1 MEKIKNGQ
9 IKYIHILKNKLNLK
23 DEDYRNLLES
33 KFNKKT
39 SKDLSSK
46 QAEVLIKILERLI
59 NNYATDKQKSRFNTL
74 YNKVYYEKDK
84 QDFIEEY
91 LGKGKTENNM
101 NIQECS
107 KLIYILEEIVEWQ
120 EKRGL
125 NGEENSNKWR
135 LYMAKRTV

>member
-46 QAEVLIKILERLI
+46 QAEVLIKILDRLI
-59 NNYATDKQKSRFNTL
+59 NDYATEKQKNKLNSL
-74 YNKVYYEKDK
+74 YSKVFKEKDK
-84 QDFIEEY
+84 KEFIEHY
-91 LGKGKTENNM
+91 LRKDKTMDNM
-101 NIQECS
+101 TVKECS
-107 KLIYILEEIVEWQ
+107 KLIYVLEEILEWQ
-120 EKRGL
+120 EKRKL
-125 NGEENSNKWR
+125 KKSNLEVENVG
-135 LYMAKRTV
+135 M

>member
-23 DEDYRNLLES
+23 DGDYRSLLES

-46 QAEVLIKILERLI
+46 QAEVLINILERLI
-59 NNYATDKQKSRFNTL
+59 SNYATDKQKSRFNIL

-84 QDFIEEY
+84 QEFIEQY
-91 LGKGKTENNM
+91 LGKDKTMDNM
-101 NIQECS
+101 TVKECS
-107 KLIYILEEIVEWQ
+107 KLIYILQEIVDWLE
-120 EKRGL
+120 ERGM
-125 NGEENSNKWR
+125 NVNS
-135 LYMAKRTV
+135 

>member
-9 IKYIHILKNKLNLK
+9 IKYIHILKSKLNLK
-23 DEDYRNLLES
+23 DENYRTLLES

-84 QDFIEEY
+84 QEFIEQY
-91 LGKGKTENNM
+91 LGKDKTVDNM
-101 NIQECS
+101 TVKECS
-107 KLIYILEEIVEWQ
+107 KLIYILEEILEWQ
-120 EKRGL
+120 EKRKL
-125 NGEENSNKWR
+125 KKSNLEVENVE
-135 LYMAKRTV
+135 M

>member
-1 MEKIKNGQ
+1 MEKIKNRQ

-46 QAEVLIKILERLI
+46 QAEILIKILERLI
-59 NNYATDKQKSRFNTL
+59 SNYATEKQKSRFNTL
-74 YNKVYYEKDK
+74 YSKVYYEKDK
-84 QDFIEEY
+84 QEFIEQY

-101 NIQECS
+101 NVQECS
-107 KLIYILEEIVEWQ
+107 KLIYVLEEIVEWQ
-120 EKRGL
+120 EKRKL
-125 NGEENSNKWR
+125 KKSNLEVENVE
-135 LYMAKRTV
+135 M

>member
-46 QAEVLIKILERLI
+46 QAEILIKILERLI
-59 NNYATDKQKSRFNTL
+59 DNYATEKQKNKLNSL
-74 YNKVYYEKDK
+74 YRKVYKEKDK
-84 QDFIEEY
+84 KEFIEHY
-91 LGKGKTENNM
+91 LGKDKTMDNM
-101 NIQECS
+101 TVKECS
-107 KLIYILEEIVEWQ
+107 KLIYVLEEILEWQ
-120 EKRGL
+120 EKRRLKKL
-125 NGEENSNKWR
+125 NLEVKNVE
-135 LYMAKRTV
+135 V

>member
-23 DEDYRNLLES
+23 DGDYRSLLES

-59 NNYATDKQKSRFNTL
+59 DNYATEKQKNKLNSL
-74 YNKVYYEKDK
+74 YSKVYKEKDK
-84 QDFIEEY
+84 KEFIEHY
-91 LGKGKTENNM
+91 LGKDKTMDNM
-101 NIQECS
+101 TVKECS
-107 KLIYILEEIVEWQ
+107 KLIYVLEEIVEWQ
-120 EKRGL
+120 EKKKSKIKQ
-125 NGEENSNKWR
+125 GEE
-135 LYMAKRTV
+135 

>member
-1 MEKIKNGQ
+1 MKEIKKHQ
-9 IKYIHILKNKLNLK
+9 IKYIHTLKHKAGLK
-23 DEDYRNLLES
+23 DEDYRILLKS
-33 KFNKKT
+33 KFNKNS
-39 SKDLSSK
+39 SKDLSYN
-46 QAEVLIKILERLI
+46 QAEILIKILDRLI
-59 NNYATDKQKSRFNTL
+59 NNYATGKQKSRFNTL

-120 EKRGL
+120 EKRKLKKL
-125 NGEENSNKWR
+125 NLEGEDVE
-135 LYMAKRTV
+135 V

>member
-46 QAEVLIKILERLI
+46 QAEILIKILERLI
-59 NNYATDKQKSRFNTL
+59 DNYATEKQKNKLNSL
-74 YNKVYYEKDK
+74 YRKVYKEKDK
-84 QDFIEEY
+84 KEFIEHY
-91 LGKGKTENNM
+91 LGKDKTMDNM
-101 NIQECS
+101 TVKECS
-107 KLIYILEEIVEWQ
+107 KLIYVLEEILEWQ
-120 EKRGL
+120 EKRKLKKL
-125 NGEENSNKWR
+125 NLEVKNVE
-135 LYMAKRTV
+135 V

>member
-23 DEDYRNLLES
+23 DEDYRSLLES

-59 NNYATDKQKSRFNTL
+59 SNYATEKQKSRFNTL
-74 YNKVYYEKDK
+74 YSKVYYEKDK
-84 QDFIEEY
+84 QEFIEYY
-91 LGKGKTENNM
+91 LGKDKTMDNM
-101 NIQECS
+101 TVKECS
-107 KLIYILEEIVEWQ
+107 KLIYILEEIVDWQ
-120 EKRGL
+120 EKRGI
-125 NGEENSNKWR
+125 NGEENSNK
-135 LYMAKRTV
+135 

>member
-1 MEKIKNGQ
+1 MEKIKKGQ
-9 IKYIHILKNKLNLK
+9 IKYIHILKSKLKLK
-23 DEDYRNLLES
+23 DENYRTLLES

-59 NNYATDKQKSRFNTL
+59 NNYATDGQKNRFNIL

-84 QDFIEEY
+84 QEFIERY

-101 NIQECS
+101 NVQECS
-107 KLIYILEEIVEWQ
+107 KLIYVLEEIVDWQ
-120 EKRGL
+120 EKRKL
-125 NGEENSNKWR
+125 KKSNLEGEDVE
-135 LYMAKRTV
+135 V

>member
-23 DEDYRNLLES
+23 DEDYRSLLES

-59 NNYATDKQKSRFNTL
+59 SNYATDKQKSRFNTL
-74 YNKVYYEKDK
+74 YSKVYYEKDK
-84 QDFIEEY
+84 QEFIEHH
-91 LGKGKTENNM
+91 LGKDKTLD
-101 NIQECS
+101 NITVKECS
-107 KLIYILEEIVEWQ
+107 KLIYILQEIVDWLE
-120 EKRGL
+120 ERGM
-125 NGEENSNKWR
+125 NKENERS
-135 LYMAKRTV
+135 

>member
-1 MEKIKNGQ
+1 MKEIKKHQ
-9 IKYIHILKNKLNLK
+9 IKYIHTLKHKAGLK

-59 NNYATDKQKSRFNTL
+59 NNYATDRQKSRFNTL

-107 KLIYILEEIVEWQ
+107 KLIYILEEILEWQ
-120 EKRGL
+120 EKRKLKKL
-125 NGEENSNKWR
+125 NLEVKNVE
-135 LYMAKRTV
+135 V

>member
-46 QAEVLIKILERLI
+46 QAEILIKILERLI
-59 NNYATDKQKSRFNTL
+59 SNYATEKQKSRFNTL
-74 YNKVYYEKDK
+74 YSKVYNEKDK
-84 QDFIEEY
+84 KEFIEHY
-91 LGKGKTENNM
+91 LVKDKTMDNM
-101 NIQECS
+101 SIQECS
-107 KLIYILEEIVEWQ
+107 KLIYILEEIVNWQ
-120 EKRGL
+120 EKRKL
-125 NGEENSNKWR
+125 NYSKINKGEE
-135 LYMAKRTV
+135 